1 MVVNSMVVQ
10 RCGFQV
16 ECFNGFP
23 LLWSYG
29 KCLNPE
35 IDDGHYSSSFLGIWK
50 TLDRTYQHT
59 RTLSNINL
67 PPFSKILLTYVF
79 FNIQMSESSRS
90 RVTITLGRSGQVVKR
105 AGDALSSS
113 FIDSEGTIGRKRSV
127 RDRLG
132 SDSDS
137 FGQFNSKRQRRDG
150 SAANGI
156 DDIRLSKGDL
166 RFKIL
171 QKSKLKRQNAEQSG
185 TDLRNILSRPAQ
197 SSTNSL
203 GSRARVP
210 EPKEMRLQHTD
221 PRDVRQHFP
230 ETRDGRQLMTM
241 TRDSRQSI
249 RDYREQNIP
258 EPREQRIPDP
268 RQKRMPEFREAR
280 QSFPE
285 LKDVS
290 RRMPEPSRSSILGP
304 IQGSRTASAATKVD
318 SVINSYS
325 PWTVDRLR
333 RRSPDETLTSSRG
346 LSPTRRDGGLLRKLP
361 AKSMAPV
368 AAPLLPG
375 SLLQKSSY
383 VVDDQLTVDSFLQS
397 LGLEKY
403 AIHFKAEE
411 VDMYAL
417 RQMGDIDLKDLGIPM
432 GPRKKILL
440 SLPPLSKRQA

>member
-1 MVVNSMVVQ
+1 
-10 RCGFQV
+10 
-16 ECFNGFP
+16 
-23 LLWSYG
+23 
-29 KCLNPE
+29 
-35 IDDGHYSSSFLGIWK
+35 
-50 TLDRTYQHT
+50 
-59 RTLSNINL
+59 
-67 PPFSKILLTYVF
+67 
-79 FNIQMSESSRS
+79 MSENSRS

-105 AGDALSSS
+105 AGDALSNS
-113 FIDSEGTIGRKRSV
+113 FIDSEGTVGGKRSV

-137 FGQFNSKRQRRDG
+137 SGQFNIKRQRRDG
-150 SAANGI
+150 SAANDI

-171 QKSKLKRQNAEQSG
+171 QKSKLKQRQNALQNG

-197 SSTNSL
+197 SSSNSR
-203 GSRARVP
+203 GMRARVP

-221 PRDVRQHFP
+221 PRDGRQHFP

-249 RDYREQNIP
+249 PDYREQNIP
-258 EPREQRIPDP
+258 GLREQRMPDP

-280 QSFPE
+280 RSFPE

-290 RRMPEPSRSSILGP
+290 RRMPEPSHSTIMGP
-304 IQGSRTASAATKVD
+304 MPGSRTANAATKVD

-333 RRSPDETLTSSRG
+333 RRSPDETLASSSG
-346 LSPTRRDGGLLRKLP
+346 LSSTRRDGGLLRKLP
-361 AKSMAPV
+361 VRAYDDTRTSTYMSKDSFEFSRPTSSSSYLTNLVPPAAQTKTMAPV

-383 VVDDQLTVDSFLQS
+383 AVDDQLTVDSFLQS

-440 SLPPLSKRQA
+440 SLLPLSKRQAR